1 MGDNFPP
8 RIPIIMDFVL
18 KLLNDDIRRV
28 EEQFREDLTSRV
40 PLIRKVGEYVLA
52 SGGKRVRPMMLLLG
66 AQLSGYKGNAH
77 IGLASVVE
85 FIHTATLLHDDV
97 VDSAVLRRGQD
108 SANAVWGNE
117 ASVLVGD
124 FLFAKSFSIMV
135 REGNLDILRTL
146 SDATTQMAEGEVLQL
161 ISTSDVELDE
171 ERYIEVVRNKTAVL
185 LSAASR
191 SGAILGGCSPE
202 EEESMAAYGMDL
214 GIAFQFMD
222 DALDYIADQ
231 AEFGKECGHDLLEG
245 KVTLPL
251 IHTLKNC
258 TNEERQKVAAIVEQE
273 VLPDDDL
280 QYVVSLIHSYDGI
293 GYTRERAKTLI
304 ESAKIHLSGFS
315 DCPAKEAMLR
325 LADYIISRNH

>member
-1 MGDNFPP
+1 MN
-8 RIPIIMDFVL
+8 FVL
-18 KLLNDDIRRV
+18 NLLNDEILRV
-28 EEQFREDLTSRV
+28 EEQFRKDLDSRV

-52 SGGKRVRPMMLLLG
+52 SGGKRVRPMMLLLS
-66 AQLSGYKGNAH
+66 AKLAGYQGESH
-77 IGLASVVE
+77 VGLASVVE

-135 REGNLDILRTL
+135 REGNLEILKTL

-161 ISTSDVELDE
+161 ISTCDVELDE

-191 SGAILGGCSPE
+191 CGALLGASPPEQE
-202 EEESMAAYGMDL
+202 EALSAYGMDL

-222 DALDYIADQ
+222 DALDYVADQ
-231 AEFGKECGHDLLEG
+231 DAFGKECGHDLLEG

-251 IHTLKNC
+251 IHTLKRCNA
-258 TNEERQKVAAIVEQE
+258 EERKQIAGIIEQE
-273 VLPDDDL
+273 TLPDEDL
-280 QYVVSLIHSYDGI
+280 QYIVGLIHSYDGI
-293 GYTRERAKTLI
+293 DYTRDRAKLLI
-304 ESAKIHLSGFS
+304 ESAKGHLALFA
-315 DCPAKEAMLR
+315 DCPAKEAMIR
-325 LADYIISRNH
+325 LADYVVSRNL